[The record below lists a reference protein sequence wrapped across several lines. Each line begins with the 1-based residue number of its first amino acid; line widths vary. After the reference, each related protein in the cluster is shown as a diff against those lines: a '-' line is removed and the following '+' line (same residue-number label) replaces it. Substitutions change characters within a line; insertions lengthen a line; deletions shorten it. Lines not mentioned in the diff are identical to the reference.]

1 MRRRN
6 RRKTKLVDSHAAE
19 ICSGY
24 PRPRHPPR
32 AAWIDGDDAV
42 LRYMYGGHVYNYDI
56 MEGRRRQNYSSPA
69 YNKDSVWDHQ
79 LRLSSVNALR
89 WGAFG
94 GYRPN
99 LLSPHDIA
107 AAPKQEEEP
116 SVHQVV
122 REFQRHKSSNKRR
135 PLGSQHDAKFQ
146 YLRSLVG
153 KRLGRALRKKN

>member
-1 MRRRN
+1 MGVGGAV
-6 RRKTKLVDSHAAE
+6 VDSRAAE
-19 ICSGY
+19 IRSDH
-24 PRPRHPPR
+24 PRPCHPPR
-32 AAWIDGDDAV
+32 AAWIEGDDAE
-42 LRYMYGGHVYNYDI
+42 LYYMYDGHKYNYNI
-56 MEGRRRQNYSSPA
+56 MEGRRHQDYSFPT
-69 YNKDSVWDHQ
+69 YNKDCVWDHQ
-79 LRLSSVNALR
+79 LRLSSVNARR
-89 WGAFG
+89 WGVFG